1 MSQLAGHAL
10 LSLYEF
16 FCESIFPLSGAARR
30 TRRNALGQVKPRG
43 SVGQVRGYVG
53 AMLLRDLKV
62 AEGPGSALC

>member
-1 MSQLAGHAL
+1 MVLRRR
-10 LSLYEF
+10 
-16 FCESIFPLSGAARR
+16 ARR